1 MNPFDYKLLFVRL
14 LPEVLLAVGALVA
27 LFLDQARSKAWSDR
41 SRSVV
46 AVFIGLFAA
55 ILSILVISRQVDLGD
70 FYHGMLQISP
80 FTKVVKVGLLVLTA
94 ATLLIASP
102 AKFTAHIG
110 EYVALILFATIGML
124 LLAGT
129 GELLTAFISLE
140 LISLSLYLLAAFH
153 KGSISSAEGALKYF
167 LFGSVAAAFT
177 LFGISLVFGL
187 AGSTNFDDI
196 ALALSR
202 QSLSPLLVVGLVMT
216 AIGFAF
222 KMAAAP
228 LHLWAPDA
236 YQGAPVPSA
245 ALIASGSK
253 LASFV
258 LFMKFFLLAAPHHMG
273 AAGWGKAIPGWA
285 VVIAALSATSIIV
298 GNLLAIAQSN
308 VRRLIAYSAIA
319 HAGYA
324 LIALLANSQNGV
336 ASAVYYLFTYGLAV
350 IGIFGVIGLVE
361 QRHGELT
368 LKDLAALS
376 RRSPLLAVC
385 LFVFILSL
393 AGIPP
398 LAGFFGK
405 FYVFIAAMESS
416 ARGETPGLLWIVV
429 LAIAGSAVSL
439 YYYLQILKQVFVAE
453 DGLETPVPASGIQ
466 KMTISLLA
474 AGVVLLGCFPN
485 ALLQRLQVTGSTPAS
500 QPHEHHEHHQ
510 DSRGASINS
519 PHVFANLR

>member
-1 MNPFDYKLLFVRL
+1 MNPFDYQQLFVRL
-14 LPEVLLAVGALVA
+14 LPEIVLVIGALLA
-27 LFLDQARSKAWSDR
+27 LFLDQARARVWTDR
-41 SRSVV
+41 NRSVTS
-46 AVFIGLFAA
+46 VFIGLFTC
-55 ILSILVISRQVDLGD
+55 IISILLISWQWDLGD
-70 FYHGMLQISP
+70 FYHGMLQITA
-80 FTKVVKVGLLVLTA
+80 FTKVVKVALLVLTA

-110 EYVALILFATIGML
+110 EYVALILFAAVGLL

-140 LISLSLYLLAAFH
+140 LVSLSLYLLTAFH
-153 KGSISSAEGALKYF
+153 KGSINSAEAALKYF

-187 AGSTNFDDI
+187 AGSTNFDAI
-196 ALALSR
+196 GNALSR
-202 QSLSPLLVVGLVMT
+202 QALSPLLIVGVVMI

-258 LFMKFFLLAAPHHMG
+258 LFMKFFLLAAPTHIG
-273 AAGWGKAIPGWA
+273 AAGWGNAFPGWA

-298 GNLLAIAQSN
+298 GNLLAIAQTN
-308 VRRLIAYSAIA
+308 LRRLIAYSAIA
-319 HAGYA
+319 HGGYA
-324 LIALLANSQNGV
+324 LIALLASSQNGI

-350 IGIFGVIGLVE
+350 IGIFGVIGLIE
-361 QRHGELT
+361 ERHGELT
-368 LKDLAALS
+368 LKDLAGLS

-385 LFVFILSL
+385 LFVFVLSL

-405 FYVFIAAMESS
+405 FFIFIAALESS
-416 ARGETPGLLWIVV
+416 TRDATPGLLWVVV

-439 YYYLQILKQVFVAE
+439 YYYLQILKQVFVIEEGSVA
-453 DGLETPVPASGIQ
+453 PVVATGIQ
-466 KMTISLLA
+466 RLTISLLA
-474 AGVVLLGCFPN
+474 AGVILFGCFPN
-485 ALLQRLQVTGSTPAS
+485 TLLQRLRVTGSAPV
-500 QPHEHHEHHQ
+500 QQHHDEHDHAK
-510 DSRGASINS
+510 SPRNS
-519 PHVFANLR
+519 PHLLTNLR